1 MYIYICILD
10 RNRSISTNTK
20 IYNIWGKNLKVS
32 SIFFNSFDTRRQ
44 ATGGCKEAASHDV
57 KPALGDPRCG
67 SNAFRFCVSSATRE
81 SSQGQVVP
89 RFRASLRRSAK
100 IDSNEFHI

>member
-1 MYIYICILD
+1 M
-10 RNRSISTNTK
+10 
-20 IYNIWGKNLKVS
+20 
-32 SIFFNSFDTRRQ
+32 RRLCG
-44 ATGGCKEAASHDV
+44 GGCKEAASHDV